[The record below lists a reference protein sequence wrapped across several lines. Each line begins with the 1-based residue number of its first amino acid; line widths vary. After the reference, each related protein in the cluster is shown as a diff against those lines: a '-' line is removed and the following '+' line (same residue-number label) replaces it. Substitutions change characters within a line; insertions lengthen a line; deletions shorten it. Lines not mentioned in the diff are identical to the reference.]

1 MGMLLN
7 VVYLATLALAL
18 PWLVWQRLR
27 HGKYREGWPARFLGK
42 IPRRV
47 GRARCLWLHAVSV
60 GEVNLLAPI
69 LARFE
74 KLHPDWECVIS
85 TTTQAGFALA
95 QKRYA
100 PRMVFYMPLDFTWAV
115 RRAMRRIRPEIL
127 VLAELELWPNLIA
140 AARCAGAKVAVINGR
155 LGEKSFRG
163 YRRIGWLARQTLA
176 QVDLIAAQSEEYA
189 QRFCALGA
197 DPRKVHV
204 TGSVKFDGAA
214 TDRTNAAT
222 RRLAD
227 LAGIGA
233 GDVVF
238 LVGSTQHPEES
249 LAIDLYRRVQPD
261 HPRLRM
267 ILVPRHPERFEEVAR
282 LLEKSGLAWQRRSA
296 LGQRT
301 RDRGQGTGDSE
312 RSSLPTHHTALTTP
326 PVLLVDAVGEL
337 AAWWGTAQIAF
348 VGGSLGNRGGQNMIE
363 PAAYGAA
370 VAFGPN
376 TWNFRD
382 VVSLLLSR
390 EAAVVVRDAAD
401 LEAFVRRC
409 VSDPQYAPSLGA
421 RAREVVERQ
430 IGAADAT
437 VQLLA
442 QLAARRVQRAR
453 AA

>member
-1 MGMLLN
+1 MFLN
-7 VVYLATLALAL
+7 VVYLAAIALAM
-18 PWLVWQRLR
+18 PWLLWQRLR
-27 HGKYREGWPARFLGK
+27 HGKYREGWPARLLGK

-74 KLHPDWECVIS
+74 RLHPDWECVIS

-127 VLAELELWPNLIA
+127 MLAELELWPNLIRA
-140 AARCAGAKVAVINGR
+140 AKVAGAKVAVINGR
-155 LGEKSFRG
+155 LGERSFRG
-163 YRRIGWLARQTLA
+163 YQRIGWLVRRTLA
-176 QVDLIAAQSEEYA
+176 QVDLIAAQSDEYA
-189 QRFCALGA
+189 AVCALGA
-197 DPRKVHV
+197 DRRKVHV
-204 TGSVKFDGAA
+204 TGSVKFDGASI
-214 TDRTNAAT
+214 DRTSAAT

-233 GDVVF
+233 DDVVF
-238 LVGSTQHPEES
+238 LAGSTQHPEES
-249 LAIDLYRRVQPD
+249 LAIDLFGRVHKD
-261 HPRLRM
+261 DPRLRM

-282 LLEKSGLAWQRRSA
+282 LLEKRGICWQRRSRLA
-296 LGQRT
+296 AEGAKPQAR
-301 RDRGQGTGDSE
+301 
-312 RSSLPTHHTALTTP
+312 
-326 PVLLVDAVGEL
+326 VLLVDVVGEL
-337 AAWWGTAQIAF
+337 AAWWGTAHIAF

-382 VVSLLLSR
+382 VVALLLAQ
-390 EAAVVVRDAAD
+390 EAAVVVRNAAE

-409 VSDPQYAPSLGA
+409 VADPQYAQALGA
-421 RAREVVERQ
+421 RAREVVLRQ
-430 IGAADAT
+430 IGAAEVT

-442 QLAARRVQRAR
+442 QLAVRRRVRGI

>member
-1 MGMLLN
+1 MLLN
-7 VVYLATLALAL
+7 FAYLAAIALAL
-18 PWLVWQRLR
+18 PWLLWQRLR

-42 IPRRV
+42 IPRRI

-60 GEVNLLAPI
+60 GEVNLLAPV

-74 KLHPDWECVIS
+74 RLHPDWECVIS
-85 TTTQAGFALA
+85 TTTQAGYALA

-115 RRAMRRIRPEIL
+115 RRAMRRIRPELL

-140 AARCAGAKVAVINGR
+140 AAKTAGARVAVINGR

-163 YRRIGWLARQTLA
+163 YQRLGWLTRRTLA
-176 QVDLIAAQSEEYA
+176 QVDLIAAQSDEFA

-197 DPRKVHV
+197 DGQMVDV
-204 TGSVKFDGAA
+204 TGSVKFDGAS
-214 TDRTNAAT
+214 TDRANAAT
-222 RRLAD
+222 VRLGK
-227 LAGIGA
+227 LAGIQE

-238 LVGSTQHPEES
+238 LAGSTQHPEES
-249 LAIDLYRRVQPD
+249 LAIDLFRRVMHD
-261 HPRLRM
+261 HPQLRL

-282 LLEKSGLAWQRRSA
+282 LLEHSGLAWQRRSA
-296 LGQRT
+296 LGQE
-301 RDRGQGTGDSE
+301 TGDRRHGTSDGIP
-312 RSSLPTHHTALTTP
+312 SSPLTAP
-326 PVLLVDAVGEL
+326 RVLLVDVVGEL
-337 AAWWGTAQIAF
+337 AAWWGTARIAF

-382 VVSLLLSR
+382 VVTLLVLHD
-390 EAAVVVRDAAD
+390 AAVVVRNAAQLETFVLRCLADAGY
-401 LEAFVRRC
+401 V
-409 VSDPQYAPSLGA
+409 QSLGA
-421 RAREVVERQ
+421 RAQELVQRQ
-430 IGAADAT
+430 IGAADRT
-437 VQLLA
+437 VELLNR
-442 QLAARRVQRAR
+442 LARPSQARVK

>member
-1 MGMLLN
+1 MLLN
-7 VVYLATLALAL
+7 LVYLAAIALAS
-18 PWLVWQRLR
+18 PWLLWQRLR
-27 HGKYREGWPARFLGK
+27 YGKYREGWPARLLGR

-74 KLHPDWECVIS
+74 RLHPDWECVIS

-115 RRAMRRIRPEIL
+115 QRALRRIRPEIL
-127 VLAELELWPNLIA
+127 VLAELELWPNLIRA
-140 AARCAGAKVAVINGR
+140 AKMAGAKIAVINGR
-155 LGEKSFRG
+155 LGDKSFRG
-163 YRRIGWLARQTLA
+163 YQRVGWLVRQTLA
-176 QVDLIAAQSEEYA
+176 RVDLIAAQSDEYA
-189 QRFCALGA
+189 QRFCTLGA
-197 DPRKVHV
+197 QRHKVHV
-204 TGSVKFDGAA
+204 TGSVKFDGAPC
-214 TDRTNAAT
+214 DRANAAT

-233 GDVVF
+233 GDIVF
-238 LVGSTQHPEES
+238 LAGSTQHPEES
-249 LAIDLYRRVQPD
+249 LAIDLYRRVQKD
-261 HPRLRM
+261 HPRLRL

-282 LLEKSGLAWQRRSA
+282 LLDKSGLAWQRRSA
-296 LGQRT
+296 LPPSPKSDLTDSTLDFGP
-301 RDRGQGTGDSE
+301 GTFDS
-312 RSSLPTHHTALTTP
+312 R
-326 PVLLVDAVGEL
+326 VLLVDAVGEL

-390 EAAVVVRDAAD
+390 EAAVVVRNAAE

-409 VSDPQYAPSLGA
+409 VSDQEYAQALGA
-421 RAREVVERQ
+421 RAREVVQGQ
-430 IGAADAT
+430 IGAAETT
-437 VQLLA
+437 VELLT
-442 QLAARRVQRAR
+442 QLAARRQVR
-453 AA
+453 AAAA